1 MSKFK
6 KYLFLESIMPL
17 DLALSIFG
25 LAVEDIDE
33 KTIKD
38 RYKKLA
44 IENHPD
50 HGGDAEIM
58 KQINNAYEILKRK
71 KKIQSREKEQ
81 DDFDQRIYSTATG
94 LKNMLMSGF
103 KPELFLVHFKNIF
116 GKEFEYSIKRMWP
129 DDKKD
134 KPKYYLSGAGF
145 DVEFSTVS
153 RNTIFTLS
161 IHASR
166 DSIYKSMDKTTLGA
180 GMLSFE
186 VYIEAHGFFG
196 NKKQKLTKRDWNFT
210 NDHSFLNDPDKIF
223 PKAKLQKIVSGK
235 TNKRA
240 FKKRDMIAYITQKLK
255 GAWDGEYAKIY
266 LDKNKEFY
274 LLMYRM
280 TFRRLPIWGAN
291 GIYKKYSRIAQGATI
306 SFPETEEV
314 AQFFG
319 KMQKATVNITD
330 EVKLTAKVNKMLRQK
345 YDKIMKDRE

>member
-1 MSKFK
+1 
-6 KYLFLESIMPL
+6 MPL
-17 DLALSIFG
+17 ELALSIFG
-25 LAVEDIDE
+25 LTINDIDE

-50 HGGDAEIM
+50 HGGDVEIM

-81 DDFDQRIYSTATG
+81 DDFNQRIFSTATG
-94 LKNMLMSGF
+94 LRNILMSGF

-134 KPKYYLSGAGF
+134 SAKYYFSGAGF
-145 DVEFSTVS
+145 NVEFSTIS

-161 IHASR
+161 VQAPQN
-166 DSIYKSMDKTTLGA
+166 SIYKAMDKTTLGA
-180 GMLSFE
+180 GTMSFE
-186 VYIEAHGFFG
+186 VYIEAHGFYG
-196 NKKQKLTKRDWNFT
+196 SKKQKLTKRDWNFS
-210 NDHSFLNDPDKIF
+210 NDHSFLNDPEKIF
-223 PKAKLQKIVSGK
+223 PKTKLQKIVSGK

-280 TFRRLPIWGAN
+280 TFRRLPVWGAN
-291 GIYKKYSRIAQGATI
+291 GIYKKYNRIAQGAI
-306 SFPETEEV
+306 VSFPETEEV
-314 AQFFG
+314 AQFLG
-319 KMQKATVNITD
+319 EIQKAVKNITD
-330 EVKLTAKVNKMLRQK
+330 EIKLAAKVNKMLRQK
-345 YDKIMKDRE
+345 YNKIVKDRK

>member
-1 MSKFK
+1 MRFN
-6 KYLFLESIMPL
+6 KYFLLEKNMPL
-17 DLALSIFG
+17 ELALSIFG
-25 LAVEDIDE
+25 LTIDDIDE

-50 HGGDAEIM
+50 HGGDAELM

-71 KKIQSREKEQ
+71 KKIQSREKDQ
-81 DDFDQRIYSTATG
+81 DDFSQRIYTTAMS

-134 KPKYYLSGAGF
+134 KPKYYASGAGF
-145 DVEFSTVS
+145 NVEFSTVS
-153 RNTIFTLS
+153 RNTIFTLN
-161 IHASR
+161 IHTPQ
-166 DSIYKSMDKTTLGA
+166 DSIYKAMNKTTLGA
-180 GMLSFE
+180 GTLSFE

-196 NKKQKLTKRDWNFT
+196 NKKQKLSQRDWSFT

-223 PKAKLQKIVSGK
+223 PTKKLQKIVSGS
-235 TNKRA
+235 TNKRP

-280 TFRRLPIWGAN
+280 TFRRLPVWGAN
-291 GIYKKYSRIAQGATI
+291 GIYKKYGRIAQGTTV

-319 KMQKATVNITD
+319 EIQKAVVNITD
-330 EVKLTAKVNKMLRQK
+330 EVKLSAKVNKMLRQK
-345 YDKIMKDRE
+345 YDDILKDRK

>member
-1 MSKFK
+1 MRFR
-6 KYLFLESIMPL
+6 KYMLLEKDMPL
-17 DLALSIFG
+17 ELALSIFG
-25 LAVEDIDE
+25 LTRDEIDD
-33 KTIKD
+33 KTVKD
-38 RYKKLA
+38 RYRKLGL
-44 IENHPD
+44 EHHPD
-50 HGGDAEIM
+50 QGGDIEMM
-58 KQINNAYEILKRK
+58 KQINNAYEILKRT
-71 KKIQSREKEQ
+71 KKIDSREADK

-94 LKNMLMSGF
+94 LRNMLMSGF

-134 KPKYYLSGAGF
+134 KPKFYFSGAGF
-145 DVEFSTVS
+145 NVEFSTIS

-161 IHASR
+161 VHASQ
-166 DSIYKSMDKTTLGA
+166 DSIYNAMNKTTIGA
-180 GMLSFE
+180 GTMSFE
-186 VYIEAHGFFG
+186 VYIEAHGFYG
-196 NKKQKLTKRDWNFT
+196 SKKQKLTKRDWNFT

-223 PKAKLQKIVSGK
+223 PKTKLQKIVSGK

-255 GAWDGEYAKIY
+255 GSWDGEFAKIY

-291 GIYKKYSRIAQGATI
+291 GIYKKYSKIAQGATI

-319 KMQKATVNITD
+319 EIQKAVVNITD

-345 YDKIMKDRE
+345 YDKIMKDRR